1 MISPSLAISDGCSW
15 NGPIWNQPW
24 VPFWREP
31 SGERTSTSRRIDA
44 P

>member
-1 MISPSLAISDGCSW
+1 LANSDGWSW

-24 VPFWREP
+24 VPERREP
-31 SGERTSTSRRIDA
+31 NSRTATSRKMVE